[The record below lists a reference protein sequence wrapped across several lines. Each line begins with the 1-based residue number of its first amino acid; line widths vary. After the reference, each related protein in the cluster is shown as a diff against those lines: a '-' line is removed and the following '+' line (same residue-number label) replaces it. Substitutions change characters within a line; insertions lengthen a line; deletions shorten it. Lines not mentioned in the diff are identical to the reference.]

1 MKKKRILYLSGA
13 KQKFLNLI
21 RVMRITI
28 FLLLVGLTHVSA
40 SVFSQNTSI
49 NLKLKD
55 VKLEQVVKIV
65 QKQLNQDFFF
75 NRKDID
81 VNKKISVNFVEASLE
96 DVVREVFGERYTY
109 EIVDN
114 IIVISTRQVVL
125 EEVKKVVIKGIV
137 TDQDSVPLPGVTI
150 KIKNLTFGT
159 VTNGKGEY
167 ELVLP
172 EAKDVVLVFSF
183 IGMKT
188 VERKYTGE
196 KVINVLMEE
205 SSTEMEEVVVT
216 TGYETFK
223 KKRLT
228 SAITTLKA
236 EDIMVSGL
244 SSIDQMLEGH
254 VPDMMFM
261 VNSGEVGV
269 VPKIRIRGT
278 STLIGNRE
286 PLWVVDGI
294 VVNDPVPVSPDELND
309 PDYVNRIGN
318 AIAGINPQDIDQI
331 NILKDA
337 SATALYGA
345 KAANGVILITTKKG
359 HAGKMIVNYNVNMT
373 LKRRPRYSDRRID
386 VMDSKER
393 MAFSRDLVKAHYKY
407 AEPMTE
413 VGYEG
418 LINQLYRNEIDY
430 EQFQVGVNE
439 LESTNTDWFDL
450 LTEDSFSHQ
459 HTLSLTGGT
468 DKVRYYSSVGYTRD
482 NDVIKGN
489 RNERYTVAINL
500 DATLSQYLS
509 TSFSLKGNVGNREYN
524 QTAIAPMDY
533 AYNTS
538 RAIPAFDKEG
548 RYYFYKKNVN
558 MSEKYNYNIL
568 NELKHSSYKQDN
580 AALQF
585 NASLDFKLKTY
596 LTAQALFSYSTANTD
611 IEGYYDEQTY
621 YAAKERRSDYGVEPD
636 ENTTKLP
643 FGGELQKDNTRN
655 SSYTF
660 RLQVNFNKYFGVNEQ
675 HNVNAVIGYE
685 MSSTEYNGYSNVTR
699 GYYPDR
705 GKQFAVGT
713 SLEAYPAYRA
723 WIENNAYPNMTDNIT
738 NLVAG
743 YATLAYT
750 YMSYFTINA
759 NARVD
764 GSNKFGDKSNDKLLP
779 VWSVAGIYN
788 VSEHWRNAWNGIDFL
803 SLKCSYG
810 FQGNMLDEE
819 SPEMTISKKPV
830 DPYYNELIS
839 KVINYPNPQLK
850 WERTSSLNT
859 GIEIGFF
866 KRRVQLSAEYYLK
879 RTKDAFLSKPISTVN
894 GRNQYVVNSGNVRNS
909 GYSIGATITPVV
921 IRDFKWTLS
930 TYFSKTFNKLKTK
943 PGAEQYE
950 LSNFLS
956 GTALVKGKPVG
967 TFYSYKFIGLNPEDG
982 GPVFDDGQ
990 EENEKLENLSKYDTY
1005 TKVLEASGTREPT
1018 MSGGVNNTFKYRNLL
1033 LQVNLSYSLGSKIR
1047 LFKMYN
1053 GAVSWDPEKNVNR
1066 EFIHRW
1072 KQSGDEV
1079 YTDVPG
1085 IISTSSTAYRYYN
1098 DHWSNSRGYN
1108 GNVIA
1113 QNYWDMYN
1121 YGSQRVVSGNYLK
1134 CTNLSFT
1141 YEFPDWLLG
1150 KWRLTRLAASFSAT
1164 NMFTICSSKLK
1175 GQTPT
1180 QGGFAEIQLSERPT
1194 YSLGINVSF

>member
-1 MKKKRILYLSGA
+1 MKKKRDLYPIGT
-13 KQKFLNLI
+13 KRKFLNLI

-28 FLLLVGLTHVSA
+28 FLLLIGLTHVSA
-40 SVFSQNTSI
+40 NVFSQNTLI

-65 QKQLNQDFFF
+65 QKQLKQDFFF
-75 NRKDID
+75 NRND
-81 VNKKISVNFVEASLE
+81 VDVSKKISVDLVDATLGDFVQ
-96 DVVREVFGERYTY
+96 EVFGKNYTY

-114 IIVISTRQVVL
+114 IIVVSARQTVSQ
-125 EEVKKVVIKGIV
+125 EVKKNVIKGKV
-137 TDQDSVPLPGVTI
+137 TDRDSLPLPGVTI
-150 KIKNLTFGT
+150 RIKNLALGT
-159 VTNGKGEY
+159 VTNTSGEY

-172 EAKDVVLVFSF
+172 ETQNIVLVFSF
-183 IGMKT
+183 VGMKT
-188 VERKYTGE
+188 VEKKYTGQAM
-196 KVINVLMEE
+196 INVMMEE
-205 SSTEMEEVVVT
+205 SATEMEEVVVT
-216 TGYETFK
+216 TGYETIK

-228 SAITTLKA
+228 SAITSLKA
-236 EDIMVSGL
+236 ENIMVSGL
-244 SSIDQMLEGH
+244 SSIDQMLEGQ

-286 PLWVVDGI
+286 PLWVVDGF

-359 HAGKMIVNYNVNMT
+359 HVGNMIVSYNTNVT

-386 VMDSKER
+386 LMDSKER
-393 MAFSRDLVKAHYKY
+393 IAFSRDLVKSHYKFT
-407 AEPMTE
+407 EPMTE

-418 LINQLYRNEIDY
+418 LTNQLYRQEINYD
-430 EQFQVGVNE
+430 QFKAGVDE
-439 LESTNTDWFDL
+439 LEAGNTDWFDL

-459 HTLSLTGGT
+459 HTLSLSGGT
-468 DKVRYYSSVGYTRD
+468 DKIRYYSSVGYTRD

-500 DATLSQYLS
+500 DATLSKYLT
-509 TSFSLKGNVGNREYN
+509 TSFSLKGNVGSRKYN
-524 QTAIAPMDY
+524 QTAIALMDY

-538 RAIPAFDKEG
+538 RAIPAYDKEG
-548 RYYFYKKNVN
+548 SYYFYKKNV
-558 MSEKYNYNIL
+558 STLEKYDYNIL
-568 NELKHSSYKQDN
+568 NELEHSSYKQDN
-580 AALQF
+580 SGLQF

-596 LTAQALFSYSTANTD
+596 LTAQALFSYSISNTD
-611 IEGYYDEQTY
+611 IEGYYDEKSY
-621 YAAKERRSDYGVEPD
+621 YVAKERRSDYGVEPD
-636 ENTTKLP
+636 KNNTYLP

-655 SSYTF
+655 NSYTV

-675 HNVNAVIGYE
+675 HNLNAVLGYE
-685 MSSTEYNGYSNVTR
+685 MISTKYNGYMNTTR

-705 GKQFAVGT
+705 GKQFAAGT
-713 SLEAYPAYRA
+713 SLEEYPYYRA
-723 WIENNAYPNMTDNIT
+723 WMESNAYPKMTDNIT
-738 NLVAG
+738 NLLAG
-743 YATLAYT
+743 YATLAYS
-750 YMSYFTINA
+750 YMGYFTINA

-764 GSNKFGDKSNDKLLP
+764 GSNKFGDKSNSKLLP
-779 VWSVAGIYN
+779 VWSISGVYN
-788 VSEHWRNAWNGIDFL
+788 VSEHWLDSWDGIDFL

-810 FQGNMLDEE
+810 FQGNMLDTE

-830 DPYYNELIS
+830 DPYYKELVS
-839 KVINYPNPQLK
+839 KVVNYPNPKLK

-859 GIEIGFF
+859 GIEVGMFQ
-866 KRRVQLSAEYYLK
+866 RRLQLGVEYYLK
-879 RTKDAFLSKPISTVN
+879 RTADAFLSKPISTVN
-894 GRNQYVVNSGNVRNS
+894 GRSQYIVNSGNVRNS
-909 GYSIGATITPVV
+909 GYSISATVTPVV

-930 TYFSKTFNKLKTK
+930 TYFSKAFNKLKTK

-950 LSNFLS
+950 LNNFLN

-990 EENEKLENLSKYDTY
+990 EENEKIENFSEYDTY
-1005 TKVLEASGTREPT
+1005 TTVLKASGSREPT
-1018 MSGGVNNTFKYRNLL
+1018 MSGGINNTFKYRNLL
-1033 LQVNLSYSLGSKIR
+1033 LQMNVAYSLGAKLR
-1047 LFKMYN
+1047 LFKLYN
-1053 GAVSWDPEKNVNR
+1053 GDVSWDPEKNVNR
-1066 EFIHRW
+1066 ELIHRW
-1072 KQSGDEV
+1072 TQPGDEAH
-1079 YTDVPG
+1079 TNVPG
-1085 IISTSSTAYRYYN
+1085 IISTTSTAYRYYN
-1098 DHWSNSRGYN
+1098 DHWSNRPGFD

-1113 QNYWDMYN
+1113 KNYWDMYN

-1134 CTNLSFT
+1134 CTNLSLT
-1141 YEFPDWLLG
+1141 YEFPSWLLG
-1150 KWRLTRLAASFSAT
+1150 KWRLSRLAASFSAT
-1164 NMFTICSSKLK
+1164 NVFTICSSKLK